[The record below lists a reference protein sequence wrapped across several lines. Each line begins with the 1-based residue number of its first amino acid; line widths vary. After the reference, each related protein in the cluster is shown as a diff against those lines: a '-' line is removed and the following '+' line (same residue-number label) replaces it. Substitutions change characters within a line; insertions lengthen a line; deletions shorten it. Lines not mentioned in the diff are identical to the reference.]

1 MKKHF
6 DESEHPRGA
15 KGTPLGGKFV
25 KKTAKEGVSEFQ
37 SGVYN
42 SQVGGYSSINS
53 YLRNGEVPKWLSNQG
68 ITNEQVDE
76 YVNAIDSSFEPASKD
91 LVLHRGVQNSGFL
104 NDDMYVDLG
113 YTSTS
118 KNKKKAAEFAESL
131 NRGDTPKM
139 IEIRVPAGFPIVD
152 VAKITGFNAGLGSI
166 KEDEIL
172 LPRNTKFVVIK
183 RSSSKIVVIPSM

>member
-42 SQVGGYSSINS
+42 SQVGGYSVINA
-53 YLRNGEVPKWLSNQG
+53 YLRNGEVPKWASNQG
-68 ITNEQVDE
+68 ILSDQIDEHVD
-76 YVNAIDSSFEPASKD
+76 AIDSAFEPASKD
-91 LVLHRGVQNSGFL
+91 MVLHRGVQKSEFL
-104 NDDMYVDLG
+104 NSDMYTELG

-118 KNKKKAAEFAESL
+118 KNKKKAAEFAKPLS
-131 NRGDTPKM
+131 RADTPKM
-139 IEIRVPAGFPIVD
+139 IEIRVPAGFPIAD

-183 RSSSKIVVIPSM
+183 RSPSKVIVIPSM